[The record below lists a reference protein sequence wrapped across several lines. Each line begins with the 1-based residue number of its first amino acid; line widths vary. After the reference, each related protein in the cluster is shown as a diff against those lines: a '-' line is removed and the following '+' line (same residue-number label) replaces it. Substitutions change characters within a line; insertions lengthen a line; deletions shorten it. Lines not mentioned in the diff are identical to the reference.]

1 MNGAVLS
8 SNAMR
13 DLLRSSESAVLL
25 VLIMFTGSL
34 VMWIGVPVFW
44 LWVASRVQAATDS
57 LGAGVATA
65 MFGAPI
71 SIVLIAGVLGC
82 LSNVHRR
89 LRIERGFEDTGHFVL
104 EVVLVVSAFLTV
116 VGFSAWFF
124 LFSGSSPIPVNLS
137 Y

>member
-1 MNGAVLS
+1 
-8 SNAMR
+8 MR
-13 DLLRSSESAVLL
+13 DVWRSGESAVLL

-57 LGAGVATA
+57 LGAGVAA
-65 MFGAPI
+65 ALFGAPI
-71 SIVLIAGVLGC
+71 SIVLIAGLLGW
-82 LSNVHRR
+82 LSDQHRR
-89 LRIERGFEDTGHFVL
+89 LRVARGHEDLGHFVL
-104 EVVLVVSAFLTV
+104 EVVLVVSAFVTI

-124 LFSGSSPIPVNLS
+124 LFSGSSPIPVNVG

>member
-1 MNGAVLS
+1 
-8 SNAMR
+8 MR
-13 DLLRSSESAVLL
+13 DVWRSGESVVLL

-57 LGAGVATA
+57 LGAGVAA
-65 MFGAPI
+65 ALFGAPI
-71 SIVLIAGVLGC
+71 SIVLIAGLLGW
-82 LSNVHRR
+82 LSNQHRR
-89 LRIERGFEDTGHFVL
+89 LRVARGHEDMGHFVL
-104 EVVLVVSAFLTV
+104 EVVLVVSAFITI

-124 LFSGSSPIPVNLS
+124 LFSGSSPIPVNVG